1 MTVDK
6 SRQNNAFFN
15 LDERRQKAIV
25 LLFED
30 ELTDEEIAKSVN
42 RSRATLSKWKKD
54 ESFKEAMIEYRRVAV
69 DDFVPE
75 AIKELR
81 SLALRSRSDMVKF
94 QAIMAVLNLSG
105 FGNTDESP
113 EITQAKTRKLTA
125 EANAAEFKA
134 KILENAAD
142 KLEGNVK
149 NNKLLQ
155 ALANPELATKI
166 EDDLT

>member
-1 MTVDK
+1 
-6 SRQNNAFFN
+6 
-15 LDERRQKAIV
+15 
-25 LLFED
+25 
-30 ELTDEEIAKSVN
+30 
-42 RSRATLSKWKKD
+42 
-54 ESFKEAMIEYRRVAV
+54 MIEYRRVAV

-75 AIKELR
+75 AIKELKT
-81 SLALRSRSDMVKF
+81 LALGSRSDMVKF

-113 EITQAKTRKLTA
+113 EITQAKIRKLTA
-125 EANAAEFKA
+125 EADTAEAKA

-149 NNKLLQ
+149 NNELLQ

-166 EDDLT
+166 KDDLT